1 MKLLVILLVYLPV
14 LVLAQN
20 QANIWYFGN
29 HAGLDF
35 NSGSPVALNN
45 GQVYLE
51 SGHAEGTSVICDNS
65 GDLLFYTNGQKVW
78 NQNHVIMENGD
89 SLMGSFSATQSSLI
103 LPLPGSDRYFYLF
116 TLDDFNNNLQNGFR
130 YSVIDMCLDNG
141 LGEVVKDQKN
151 ILVLDGAGEKMT
163 AVKHQNGTDYWVI
176 VHKYYSDEFYAYHLS
191 SAGISAPVITAI
203 GSVHTNAV
211 GPPSAAIGYMKA
223 SPSGEKIAVVSHN
236 GGQLREL
243 FDFNSSTGVLSNFVN
258 LHTLT
263 DATEDAYGLSFS
275 PDNSKLYLTYNL
287 RTVQYDLS
295 AGGGD
300 PDAIRNSKIII
311 NPTTYS
317 NNHGLQLGPDGKIY
331 VTQYGEPYLNVI
343 ENPNA
348 AGMACN
354 YIDTAIYLVG
364 DTSNFG
370 LPNLLDSYAYTNS
383 EVICPVGISEEL
395 EDAEVSVYPNP
406 TSDYVTI
413 QTFEMIYQIQIF
425 DISGKLVF
433 SKSEIANKIFE
444 IDISIFENGI
454 YLLKTTSETG
464 SIQCT
469 KIIKQ

>member
-1 MKLLVILLVYLPV
+1 MKFLVIIFLTLSV
-14 LVLAQN
+14 LSFAQN

-29 HAGLDF
+29 HAGIDF
-35 NSGSPVALNN
+35 NSGSPVPLSNS
-45 GQVYLE
+45 QVYLE

-65 GDLLFYTNGQKVW
+65 GNLLFYTNGQKVW

-176 VHKYYSDEFYAYHLS
+176 VHKYYSNEFYAYQLS
-191 SAGISAPVITAI
+191 SGGISAPVMTAI
-203 GSVHTNAV
+203 GSVHTNVA
-211 GPPSAAIGYMKA
+211 GPPAAAIGYMKA

-236 GGQLREL
+236 GGHLREL
-243 FDFNSSTGVLSNFVN
+243 FDFNSSTGVLSNFIN

-275 PDNSKLYLTYNL
+275 PDNSKLYLTFNL
-287 RTVQYDLS
+287 KTVQYDLS

-300 PDAIRNSKIII
+300 PDAIRNSKMII
-311 NPTTYS
+311 NPTTYC
-317 NNHGLQLGPDGKIY
+317 NNYALQLGPDGKIY

-354 YIDTAIYLVG
+354 YLDTAIYLIG
-364 DTSNFG
+364 DTSNYG

-383 EVICPVGISEEL
+383 EVNCTLGISEEL
-395 EDAEVSVYPNP
+395 DETEVSVYPNP
-406 TSDYVTI
+406 ANSCLTI
-413 QTFEMIYQIQIF
+413 QAAAKIDQIKIF
-425 DISGKLVF
+425 DLNGKLVY
-433 SKSEIANKIFE
+433 SKSELDNEILH
-444 IDISIFENGI
+444 IDISTFESGI
-454 YLLKTTSETG
+454 YLLKTTSQRG
-464 SIQCT
+464 LIHYT
-469 KIIKQ
+469 KIIKS